1 MRRACVLPLPFLIA
15 VIANGAYQAESSP
28 PWLAS
33 HTPQR
38 SVRGQSASLRQEDFE
53 RVPLHPKVGPH
64 GARIADEACRLTGSG
79 RPRAVI
85 ILAQDPATGRHNTP
99 SLASGAHVK

>member
-15 VIANGAYQAESSP
+15 VIANGACQAESSP

-38 SVRGQSASLRQEDFE
+38 SVRGQSASLRQEDSNAC
-53 RVPLHPKVGPH
+53 RCIRKWGRMA
-64 GARIADEACRLTGSG
+64 ARIADEACRLTGSG

-85 ILAQDPATGRHNTP
+85 ILAQDPAAGRHNTP

>member
-33 HTPQR
+33 HTRNARYAGRAHRCARNSNACRCIRKLGRMARALPMKPAR
-38 SVRGQSASLRQEDFE
+38 SPVQGVRGRDYSCAIPGTR
-53 RVPLHPKVGPH
+53 
-64 GARIADEACRLTGSG
+64 EAQY
-79 RPRAVI
+79 P
-85 ILAQDPATGRHNTP
+85 
-99 SLASGAHVK
+99 

>member
-38 SVRGQSASLRQEDFE
+38 SVRGQSASLRQEDLNAC
-53 RVPLHPKVGPH
+53 RCIRKLGRMARALPMKSARSPVQGVRGRDYSCARP
-64 GARIADEACRLTGSG
+64 GAREAQY
-79 RPRAVI
+79 P
-85 ILAQDPATGRHNTP
+85 
-99 SLASGAHVK
+99 